1 MRAPWPWHDEWT
13 EEHLADSQLSR
24 VTQVTHTGPDSS
36 TDPIRRPLTPK
47 GWIRE
52 ANCSATSKWAGS
64 KAKSDRWHVN
74 AKTVR
79 SPFLLEQEFTQK
91 KAVRGFW
98 KIEKSM
104 ASHCTSHGS
113 AFLWHRADCCVAS
126 QGKTMTSDSKFGRFL
141 HTCLMQLGGK
151 TSGHTTDPNS
161 HQQLRM
167 FPVFLSLQR
176 ITTHLCRLSQPSAF

>member
-13 EEHLADSQLSR
+13 EEHLADSR
-24 VTQVTHTGPDSS
+24 VTQVTQTHRL
-36 TDPIRRPLTPK
+36 IRPLTPK

-64 KAKSDRWHVN
+64 NAKSGRMAWKN
-74 AKTVR
+74 ICAKTV

-91 KAVRGFW
+91 KQSKNW
-98 KIEKSM
+98 KKLC
-104 ASHCTSHGS
+104 CTSHGS
-113 AFLWHRADCCVAS
+113 AFLRHRADCCVAS
-126 QGKTMTSDSKFGRFL
+126 QGKTMTWDSKFGRYEVIWSWCFFHIWCNL
-141 HTCLMQLGGK
+141 SRHLDTLI
-151 TSGHTTDPNS
+151 PNS

-167 FPVFLSLQR
+167 FGPVFLSLQR